1 MDNNGFP
8 HFSQLGSSTIP
19 VAPTVSS
26 NFSRHVDSAAT
37 QHEVPE
43 LEAAIGITHSGESQ
57 PEQVVE
63 PLQPEQVQQATF
75 SGRVTSIHESWNSFL
90 AALCA
95 SQAAVPRAPTRSAD
109 ATRTTI
115 TRSVVIR
122 STEPHSL
129 ATDDPVSPS
138 FTATPFLTGTSASQP
153 IAQSS
158 AIFGT
163 DTTEP
168 PMDPFAALAAY
179 QPISFEEDDRPQLY
193 CGFGNFD
200 DFLNA
205 YLPEGPEAESFASL
219 LTELTTLAPVLDSP
233 VISSQGAERPSQGQP
248 WHSTETAV
256 ETALEKT
263 IEQISHVSGS
273 FLEDLLE
280 DLLVDPQETQQVS
293 RQDNPPANPPASYQG
308 DASAPAP
315 NVMAD
320 SGISLSPLQPLA
332 TGAFYPSPL
341 LRPLSPS
348 PPNRPVVPPTVRRIV
363 KVKTSRRKER
373 PADKYLVCTNSKD
386 RPYMCGYPGCG
397 KRFKLRGDVKAH
409 LFLHTGI
416 SEFKCT
422 YPECGP
428 QKYFRRMSDLRTH
441 IQKEHL

>member
-1 MDNNGFP
+1 MDNNGFSY
-8 HFSQLGSSTIP
+8 FSQLGSSTIP
-19 VAPTVSS
+19 VIPMVSS
-26 NFSRHVDSAAT
+26 NISRHVDSTTT
-37 QHEVPE
+37 QHECPE
-43 LEAAIGITHSGESQ
+43 LETAIGITRSGESR

-63 PLQPEQVQQATF
+63 PLQREQVQQATF
-75 SGRVTSIHESWNSFL
+75 SGRMTRPHDLGNPILVTL
-90 AALCA
+90 YA
-95 SQAAVPRAPTRSAD
+95 SQAAVPSAPTRGA
-109 ATRTTI
+109 AATI
-115 TRSVVIR
+115 TRSMVIG
-122 STEPHSL
+122 STEQHSL

-205 YLPEGPEAESFASL
+205 YLPEGPPEVESFTSL
-219 LTELTTLAPVLDSP
+219 LTEPTTPAPVLDSP
-233 VISSQGAERPSQGQP
+233 VISNQWAERPSQGQP
-248 WHSTETAV
+248 WHSTETAA
-256 ETALEKT
+256 ETAIEKT

-280 DLLVDPQETQQVS
+280 DLLVDPQEMQQVS
-293 RQDNPPANPPASYQG
+293 WQDNLPANPPTSYQG

-320 SGISLSPLQPLA
+320 SGIPLSPLQPLV
-332 TGAFYPSPL
+332 TEAFYPSPL
-341 LRPLSPS
+341 LRPLSPL
-348 PPNRPVVPPTVRRIV
+348 PPNSPVVPPPVRRID
-363 KVKTSRRKER
+363 KAKTSKLKER
-373 PADKYLVCTNSKD
+373 PADKYLLHTYSKK

-397 KRFKLRGDVKAH
+397 NRFKLRGNLKTH

-416 SEFKCT
+416 SEFRCT

-428 QKYFRRMSDLRTH
+428 KKYFRRRSDLRMH
-441 IQKEHL
+441 IQKEHLQ

>member
-95 SQAAVPRAPTRSAD
+95 SQAAVPRSPTRSAD

-153 IAQSS
+153 IAQSA

-163 DTTEP
+163 ATME

-179 QPISFEEDDRPQLY
+179 QPISFEDDRPQLY

-205 YLPEGPEAESFASL
+205 YLPEGPPEVESFTSL
-219 LTELTTLAPVLDSP
+219 LTEPTTPAPVLDSP
-233 VISSQGAERPSQGQP
+233 VISNQWAERPSQGQP
-248 WHSTETAV
+248 WHSTETAA
-256 ETALEKT
+256 ETAIEKT

-280 DLLVDPQETQQVS
+280 DLLVDPQEMQQVS
-293 RQDNPPANPPASYQG
+293 WQDNLPANPPTSYQG

-320 SGISLSPLQPLA
+320 SGIPLSPLQPLV
-332 TGAFYPSPL
+332 TEAFYPSPL
-341 LRPLSPS
+341 LRPLSPL
-348 PPNRPVVPPTVRRIV
+348 PPNSPVVPPPVRRID
-363 KVKTSRRKER
+363 KAKTSKLKER
-373 PADKYLVCTNSKD
+373 PADKYLLHTYSKK

-397 KRFKLRGDVKAH
+397 NRFKLRGNLKTH

-416 SEFKCT
+416 SEFRCT

-428 QKYFRRMSDLRTH
+428 KKYFRRRSDLRMH
-441 IQKEHL
+441 IQKEHLQ

>member
-1 MDNNGFP
+1 MDNNGFS

-19 VAPTVSS
+19 LAPMVSS

-37 QHEVPE
+37 QQEVPE
-43 LEAAIGITHSGESQ
+43 LETAIGIAHSGESQ

-63 PLQPEQVQQATF
+63 PLQHEQVQQATF
-75 SGRVTSIHESWNSFL
+75 SGRMTSLHDSWNPFL
-90 AALCA
+90 EALYA
-95 SQAAVPRAPTRSAD
+95 SQPAVPRAPTRSA
-109 ATRTTI
+109 AATI
-115 TRSVVIR
+115 TRSMVTIPP
-122 STEPHSL
+122 EQHFL
-129 ATDDPVSPS
+129 ATDDPVNPS
-138 FTATPFLTGTSASQP
+138 FTATPFLAVTSASQP

-163 DTTEP
+163 ATTEP

-179 QPISFEEDDRPQLY
+179 QPISFEDDRPQLY

-205 YLPEGPEAESFASL
+205 YLPGGAEVELFTSL
-219 LTELTTLAPVLDSP
+219 LTEPTTPAPDLDSP

-248 WHSTETAV
+248 WHSTETSV

-263 IEQISHVSGS
+263 IEQIGHVSGS

-280 DLLVDPQETQQVS
+280 DLLVDPQEMPQVS
-293 RQDNPPANPPASYQG
+293 RQDNPPANPPASFQG
-308 DASAPAP
+308 DVSAPAP

-320 SGISLSPLQPLA
+320 SGTPLSPLKPLI
-332 TGAFYPSPL
+332 TVAFYPPPL

-348 PPNRPVVPPTVRRIV
+348 PPNSPVVPPPVRRIV
-363 KVKTSRRKER
+363 KVKTSKRKER
-373 PADKYLVCTNSKD
+373 PANKNLLCTNPKT
-386 RPYMCGYPGCG
+386 RPYLCGYPDCG
-397 KRFKLRGDVKAH
+397 KRFKLKKDLKTH
-409 LFLHTGI
+409 SFLHTGI
-416 SEFKCT
+416 SEFRCT

-428 QKYFRRMSDLRTH
+428 QKYFRRMSDLRVH

>member
-8 HFSQLGSSTIP
+8 HFSQLGSSAIP

-37 QHEVPE
+37 QHEAPE

-57 PEQVVE
+57 PEQV
-63 PLQPEQVQQATF
+63 QQATF
-75 SGRVTSIHESWNSFL
+75 SGRMTSLHDSWNPFL

-95 SQAAVPRAPTRSAD
+95 SQAAVPRAPTRSAA

-153 IAQSS
+153 IVQSS

-163 DTTEP
+163 ATTEP

-179 QPISFEEDDRPQLY
+179 RPISFEDDQPQLY

-219 LTELTTLAPVLDSP
+219 ATELTTLAPVLDNP

-248 WHSTETAV
+248 WHSTGTAV
-256 ETALEKT
+256 ETAVEKN

-280 DLLVDPQETQQVS
+280 DLLVNPQEMPQVS
-293 RQDNPPANPPASYQG
+293 RQDNPSANPPASYQG

-320 SGISLSPLQPLA
+320 SGIPLSQLQPPI
-332 TGAFYPSPL
+332 TVAFYPPPL
-341 LRPLSPS
+341 LRPLSP
-348 PPNRPVVPPTVRRIV
+348 PPPESPVVPPPVRRID
-363 KVKTSRRKER
+363 KVKTSKRKER
-373 PADKYLVCTNSKD
+373 LADKYLLCTNSKT
-386 RPYMCGYPGCG
+386 RPYLCGYPDCG
-397 KRFKLRGDVKAH
+397 KRFKLKKDLKTH

-416 SEFKCT
+416 SEFRCT

-428 QKYFRRMSDLRTH
+428 QKYFRRMSDLRIH

>member
-1 MDNNGFP
+1 MDNNGFS

-19 VAPTVSS
+19 VASMVSS
-26 NFSRHVDSAAT
+26 NFSRHGDSTAT

-43 LEAAIGITHSGESQ
+43 LETAIGITHSGEFQ

-63 PLQPEQVQQATF
+63 PLQPEQAQQATF
-75 SGRVTSIHESWNSFL
+75 SGRMTSPHESWNPFL
-90 AALCA
+90 AALFA
-95 SQAAVPRAPTRSAD
+95 SQAAVPGAPTRSA
-109 ATRTTI
+109 AATI

-122 STEPHSL
+122 STEPHSF

-158 AIFGT
+158 AFGT
-163 DTTEP
+163 ATTEP

-179 QPISFEEDDRPQLY
+179 QPISFEDDRSQLY

-205 YLPEGPEAESFASL
+205 YLPEGPEAELFARPP
-219 LTELTTLAPVLDSP
+219 TELTTPAPVLDNP
-233 VISSQGAERPSQGQP
+233 VISSQGAKRPSQGQP
-248 WHSTETAV
+248 WHSTETAAQ
-256 ETALEKT
+256 TAIEKT
-263 IEQISHVSGS
+263 IEQIGHVSGS

-280 DLLVDPQETQQVS
+280 DLLVDPQEMPQVS

-315 NVMAD
+315 DVMAD
-320 SGISLSPLQPLA
+320 SGIPLSPVQPLI
-332 TGAFYPSPL
+332 TIAFYPPPL
-341 LRPLSPS
+341 PRPLSPS
-348 PPNRPVVPPTVRRIV
+348 PPKSPVVPPPVRRIV
-363 KVKTSRRKER
+363 KVKTSKRKGR
-373 PADKYLVCTNSKD
+373 PADKHLLCTNPKT
-386 RPYMCGYPGCG
+386 RPYLCDYPDCG
-397 KRFKLRGDVKAH
+397 KRFKLKKDLKTH

-416 SEFKCT
+416 SEFRCT

-428 QKYFRRMSDLRTH
+428 QKYFRRMSDLRIH